1 MQSDMRGN
9 FLLQALLAIALV
21 MSFMSFMAPKLSARK
36 SDAAMAAIARQAET
50 AARAARQFVRANKSS
65 IVYGPRNIA
74 GDEFSDLLEP
84 FGLPLGFVPLTTAQ
98 QKISLLTSKND
109 SGVLALI
116 VLQDGKISDIKRRE
130 LMARIGSDAASAD
143 NDGVLHGIGGWEKSL
158 KDFGIK
164 PDSAAVYILV
174 PADDDFSE
182 LIRRSANDS
191 ARNKFHID
199 LSMGGMSVKNSTS
212 LSARN
217 AELGTANFGTLSI
230 TGSSDERKFKN
241 KIELVSAT
249 RAVFQTRDGANALN
263 ISKGDLNAK
272 SLSAQTLFKYGIPG
286 AVDAGSTSI
295 NSLSMAVGRS
305 GFIGMYDW
313 DIHSDVI
320 LNNVSIDTE
329 HLEINGFINASR
341 GQDVFIDKDELTY
354 STKSGVETRTLSAA
368 SITLRDQVS
377 SALLSGSDGAVIL
390 DIRPAGVSVL
400 TDVLS
405 DTINNDAFEIL
416 KNPAADDG
424 TLIGC
429 RNIISS
435 LSSAPTYNSKS
446 AAQNIVCQ
454 FVFWQR
460 LERRIN
466 IKQCMLDGGSNCG

>member
-1 MQSDMRGN
+1 MQSNMRGN

-21 MSFMSFMAPKLSARK
+21 MSFMSFMAPKLAARK
-36 SDAAMAAIARQAET
+36 SDAVMAAIARQTET
-50 AARAARQFVRANKSS
+50 ATRAARQFVRANKSG
-65 IVYGPRNIA
+65 IVYGPRNITD
-74 GDEFSDLLEP
+74 DEFSDLLEP
-84 FGLPLGFVPLTTAQ
+84 FGLPLGFIPLTAAQ

-109 SGVLALI
+109 SGILALI
-116 VLQDGKISDIKRRE
+116 VLHGGKISDIKRRE
-130 LMARIGSDAASAD
+130 LMARIGPQAALPND
-143 NDGVLHGIGGWEKSL
+143 DGVLQGIGGWEKSL

-164 PDSAAVYILV
+164 PEPAAIYILI
-174 PADDDFSE
+174 PTDDDFSE
-182 LIRRSANDS
+182 LIRRNANDFV
-191 ARNKFHID
+191 RNKFHID
-199 LSMGGMSVKNSTS
+199 LVMGGMSVKNITAFSGK
-212 LSARN
+212 N
-217 AELGTANFGTLSI
+217 AQLGTANFGTLSI

-241 KIELVSAT
+241 KIEMVSAE

-263 ISKGDLNAK
+263 ISRGDLNAK
-272 SLSAQTLFKYGIPG
+272 SLSAQTLFKYGSPG
-286 AVDAGSTSI
+286 AVDAGTTSI
-295 NSLSMAVGRS
+295 NSLSMAVGRT

-313 DIHSDVI
+313 DVHSDVV

-354 STKSGVETRTLSAA
+354 STKNGIETRKLNAA

-377 SALLSGSDGAVIL
+377 SALLSGSDGAVIM

-405 DTINNDAFEIL
+405 DSINNDEFEIL
-416 KNPAADDG
+416 KNPAIDDG
-424 TLIGC
+424 ETVSC
-429 RNIISS
+429 RNIISA
-435 LSSAPTYNSKS
+435 LPSAPTYNSKS